1 MSKLWIMYYKSSKA
15 REVSPEE
22 LAMVFCFGFLF
33 GFFKEPDPLAIH
45 SDLGCFYVLH
55 GSRLRE
61 DTQEIVG

>member
-45 SDLGCFYVLH
+45 SDLGYVSMSCMVA
-55 GSRLRE
+55 GSGKTLKK
-61 DTQEIVG
+61 